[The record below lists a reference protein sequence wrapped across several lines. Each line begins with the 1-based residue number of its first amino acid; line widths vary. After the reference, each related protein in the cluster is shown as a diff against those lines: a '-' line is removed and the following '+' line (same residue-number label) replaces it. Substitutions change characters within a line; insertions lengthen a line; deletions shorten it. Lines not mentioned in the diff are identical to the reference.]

1 MKPPPTRLR
10 SFTTTVRPARRCSA
24 VLLGALLYSGFAADV
39 SAPNPTPL
47 TVAVFDFEAREDLG
61 RDFGKEV
68 GTLLSAYLSGNPA
81 IWTVERAELD
91 RLLAEQSLGLG
102 GFADPAT
109 AAKVGQITGAKV
121 LVTGRAFR
129 AGNELLLVAK
139 VIGTE
144 TSRVYGEV
152 AKAAKDAPVTGP
164 AEELAAKIAA
174 TVTAKADTLV
184 AKDVTRADRV
194 TTLKAALKTDRRPSV
209 SVKIPEVHFGT
220 PAVDPAAQTELA
232 LLFKEVGC
240 ALADDQSAQAAEVE
254 ITGEAFSEVG
264 LRRAGLVSCRARVEI
279 KVRDRATGKVLLAD
293 RQMSV
298 AVDVS
303 EQIAAK
309 RALQEAAAE
318 LAERIIPQVVK

>member
-1 MKPPPTRLR
+1 MKPSPDSIPSPTRA
-10 SFTTTVRPARRCSA
+10 VRPGWRWAVAMFCS
-24 VLLGALLYSGFAADV
+24 LLISGVAAEV
-39 SAPNPTPL
+39 SAPTPAPL

-61 RDFGKEV
+61 REFGKEV
-68 GTLLSAYLSGNPA
+68 STLLSAHLSGNPA
-81 IWTVERAELD
+81 IWLVERAELD

-102 GFADPAT
+102 GLADPAT

-152 AKAAKDAPVTGP
+152 AKAAKDAPVTRP
-164 AEELAAKIAA
+164 AEELASKIAA
-174 TVTAKADTLV
+174 TIAARADTLV
-184 AKDVTRADRV
+184 AKVVTHADRV

-209 SVKIPEVHFGT
+209 SVRIPEVHFGT

-240 ALADDQSAQAAEVE
+240 ELADEQSAKPADLE

-264 LRRAGLVSCRARVEI
+264 LRRAGLVSCRARVEL

-298 AVDVS
+298 AVDVG

-309 RALQEAAAE
+309 RALQEAAGE
-318 LAERIIPQVVK
+318 LAERIIPQLVK

>member
-1 MKPPPTRLR
+1 MKRKLTLPRLPHC
-10 SFTTTVRPARRCSA
+10 VGCW
-24 VLLGALLYSGFAADV
+24 LLALALGGFLPLKPIAWAADTSV
-39 SAPNPTPL
+39 ASLAPI

-68 GTLLSAYLSGNPA
+68 AALLSAHLSGNPA

-91 RLLAEQSLGLG
+91 RLLAEQALGLG
-102 GFADPAT
+102 GLADPAT
-109 AAKVGQITGAKV
+109 VAKVGQFTGAKV

-164 AEELAAKIAA
+164 AEELASKIAA
-174 TVTAKADTLV
+174 TVTAKADSLV
-184 AKDVTRADRV
+184 AKVVTRADRV

-240 ALADDQSAQAAEVE
+240 ELADDQSAKPAELE

-279 KVRDRATGKVLLAD
+279 KVRDRATGKVLLAE

-298 AVDVS
+298 AVDVG

-318 LAERIIPQVVK
+318 LAERIIPKVVK

>member
-1 MKPPPTRLR
+1 
-10 SFTTTVRPARRCSA
+10 
-24 VLLGALLYSGFAADV
+24 
-39 SAPNPTPL
+39 
-47 TVAVFDFEAREDLG
+47 
-61 RDFGKEV
+61 
-68 GTLLSAYLSGNPA
+68 
-81 IWTVERAELD
+81 
-91 RLLAEQSLGLG
+91 LLAEQALGLG
-102 GFADPAT
+102 GLADPAT
-109 AAKVGQITGAKV
+109 AAKVGQFTGAKV

-164 AEELAAKIAA
+164 AEELASKIAT
-174 TVTAKADTLV
+174 TVTAKADSLV
-184 AKDVTRADRV
+184 AKVVTRADRV

-240 ALADDQSAQAAEVE
+240 ELADDQSAKPAELE

-279 KVRDRATGKVLLAD
+279 KVRDRATGKVLLAE

-298 AVDVS
+298 AVDVG

-318 LAERIIPQVVK
+318 LAERIIPEVVK

>member
-1 MKPPPTRLR
+1 
-10 SFTTTVRPARRCSA
+10 
-24 VLLGALLYSGFAADV
+24 
-39 SAPNPTPL
+39 
-47 TVAVFDFEAREDLG
+47 
-61 RDFGKEV
+61 
-68 GTLLSAYLSGNPA
+68 
-81 IWTVERAELD
+81 
-91 RLLAEQSLGLG
+91 
-102 GFADPAT
+102 
-109 AAKVGQITGAKV
+109 
-121 LVTGRAFR
+121 
-129 AGNELLLVAK
+129 
-139 VIGTE
+139 
-144 TSRVYGEV
+144 
-152 AKAAKDAPVTGP
+152 
-164 AEELAAKIAA
+164 
-174 TVTAKADTLV
+174 
-184 AKDVTRADRV
+184 
-194 TTLKAALKTDRRPSV
+194 
-209 SVKIPEVHFGT
+209 
-220 PAVDPAAQTELA
+220 VDPAAQTELA

>member
-1 MKPPPTRLR
+1 MKPLLNSIPSPTRV
-10 SFTTTVRPARRCSA
+10 VRFRWGWSVA
-24 VLLGALLYSGFAADV
+24 LLGSLLFSSFAAEV
-39 SAPNPTPL
+39 PTPSSTPV

-61 RDFGKEV
+61 RDFGNQV
-68 GTLLSAYLSGNPA
+68 SSLISAHLSGNPG

-91 RLLAEQSLGLG
+91 RLLSEQALGLG
-102 GFADPAT
+102 GLADPTT

-152 AKAAKDAPVTGP
+152 AKAAKDGPVTRP

-174 TVTAKADTLV
+174 TVNSKADTLV
-184 AKDVTRADRV
+184 AKVVPRADRV
-194 TTLKAALKTDRRPSV
+194 AALKAALKTDRRPSV

-240 ALADDQSAQAAEVE
+240 ELADDQSAQPAEVE
-254 ITGEAFSEVG
+254 ITGEAFSELG

-279 KVRDRATGKVLLAD
+279 QVRDRATGKILLSE

-298 AVDVS
+298 AVDVG

-309 RALQEAAAE
+309 RALQEAATE
-318 LAERIIPQVVK
+318 LAERIIPKVVK

>member
-1 MKPPPTRLR
+1 MKPSPDSILSLTR
-10 SFTTTVRPARRCSA
+10 TVRPGWRWAVAMFCS
-24 VLLGALLYSGFAADV
+24 LLISGFGAEV
-39 SAPNPTPL
+39 SVPSSAPL

-68 GTLLSAYLSGNPA
+68 STLLSAQLSGNPA
-81 IWTVERAELD
+81 LWLVERAELD
-91 RLLAEQSLGLG
+91 RLLAEQALGIG
-102 GFADPAT
+102 GLADPAT

-152 AKAAKDAPVTGP
+152 AKAGKDAPVTRP
-164 AEELAAKIAA
+164 AEELASKIAA
-174 TVTAKADTLV
+174 TITARADALV
-184 AKDVTRADRV
+184 AKVVTRADRV

-220 PAVDPAAQTELA
+220 PAVDPAAQTEMA
-232 LLFKEVGC
+232 LLFKEVGSE
-240 ALADDQSAQAAEVE
+240 LVDDQSAKPAELE
-254 ITGEAFSEVG
+254 IIGEAFSEVG
-264 LRRAGLVSCRARVEI
+264 LRRAGLVSCRARVEL
-279 KVRDRATGKVLLAD
+279 KVRDRTTGKVLLAD

-298 AVDVS
+298 AVDVG

>member
-1 MKPPPTRLR
+1 MKLPVPPAFR
-10 SFTTTVRPARRCSA
+10 SARRWGL
-24 VLLGALLYSGFAADV
+24 VLLTAFQLSGLGADV
-39 SAPNPTPL
+39 NVSSPQPL
-47 TVAVFDFEAREDLG
+47 TVAVFDFEAREELG

-68 GTLLSAYLSGNPA
+68 STLVSAHLSGNPA

-91 RLLAEQSLGLG
+91 RLLAEQALGLG
-102 GFADPAT
+102 GLADPAT
-109 AAKVGQITGAKV
+109 AAKVGQFTGAKV

-184 AKDVTRADRV
+184 AKVVTRADRV
-194 TTLKAALKTDRRPSV
+194 TALKSALKTDRRPSV

-240 ALADDQSAQAAEVE
+240 ELADDQSAKPAELE
-254 ITGEAFSEVG
+254 ITGEAFREVG

-279 KVRDRATGKVLLAD
+279 KVRDRATGKVLLAE

-298 AVDVS
+298 AVDVG

-309 RALQEAAAE
+309 RALQDAAAE
-318 LAERIIPQVVK
+318 LAERIIPKVLK